1 MKQQPTPKGIVDLG
15 KASRKT
21 LGVLQGTRS
30 EGAGYY
36 PIGIS
41 DR

>member
-1 MKQQPTPKGIVDLG
+1 MKRSATRHNIVDLG
-15 KASRKT
+15 KASQKT

-36 PIGIS
+36 AIGIS
-41 DR
+41 DH